1 MKQEKYF
8 VTKQGTIV
16 NEYNIKLAA
25 EIVHGV
31 VLDTENE
38 FDEYVERK
46 CSGILFEVVSPKIED
61 FLLNHQKVAGIRFF
75 YNANRSKGVTLTE
88 ARDYVED
95 LEAKMKERG
104 EL

>member
-16 NEYNIKLAA
+16 NEYNIKMAA

-38 FDEYVERK
+38 FKEYVERK
-46 CSGILFEVVSPKIED
+46 CSGILFEVVSPRVED
-61 FLLNHQKVAGIRFF
+61 FIVNHQKIAGIRFY
-75 YNANRSKGVTLTE
+75 YNSNREKGITLKE
-88 ARDYVED
+88 ARDYVEE
-95 LEAKMKERG
+95 LEANMKERG